1 MKKAMPPVMGKAGM
15 KTSFASLPSKKGG
28 RSGKS
33 VNNGKKI
40 PFNVAQFHA
49 KKGNVTN

>member
-1 MKKAMPPVMGKAGM
+1 MKKAISPVMGKAGM
-15 KTSFASLPSKKGG
+15 KTSFASMPSKSLG

-33 VNNGKKI
+33 VNHGKKI